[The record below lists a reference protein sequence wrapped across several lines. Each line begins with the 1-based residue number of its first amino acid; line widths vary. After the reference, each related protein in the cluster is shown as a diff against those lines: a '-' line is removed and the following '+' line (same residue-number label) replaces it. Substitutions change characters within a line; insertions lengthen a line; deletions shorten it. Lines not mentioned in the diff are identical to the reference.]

1 MHRSDAVLVLN
12 AGSSSL
18 KFTVFDARAAGQA
31 SRLCEGQIAAS
42 GAASH
47 HTAHHTAHF
56 TAHDGAGAALPT
68 PALPDGGGQQA
79 WLAVVLPWLE
89 QNFPDI
95 NLLAAAHRVVHGGR
109 RYSAPVVVDEAVLA
123 GLRQLV
129 PLAPLHQPVAIAAI
143 EAMRRSHPALTQ
155 LACFDTAF
163 HHGLPL
169 VESSFALPRAL
180 TAAGLRRYGFHG
192 LSYEYIAGALP
203 GVAGA
208 DIAAGR
214 VVVAHLGAGASLCAM
229 EGGRS
234 VATTMSL
241 TPLDGLP
248 MGSRCGGIDP
258 GALLYLLQ
266 EKKMS
271 ADAVADMLYH
281 DSGLLGVSGI
291 SADMQTLLDSDA
303 PEAAEA
309 VDLFVYRIGRELGSL
324 AAALG
329 GIDALVFTGGIGQHA
344 AEIRRRV
351 CKKAA
356 WLGLAL
362 DPAANEAGGPRIT
375 RADSAVSAWVVATDE
390 DAMIMEHSRRL
401 LKL

>member
-1 MHRSDAVLVLN
+1 MPHHDAILVLN

-18 KFTVFDARAAGQA
+18 KFTLFAAHPDAAAP

-42 GAASH
+42 SGAI
-47 HTAHHTAHF
+47 HF
-56 TAHDGAGAALPT
+56 SAQDAAGAALLDRT
-68 PALPDGGGQQA
+68 LPKGSDQAA
-79 WLAVVLPWLE
+79 WLAVLLPWIDE
-89 QNFPDI
+89 AFPKVT
-95 NLLAAAHRVVHGGR
+95 LLAAAHRVVHGGR
-109 RYSAPVVVDEAVLA
+109 LYSAPVIVDDAVLA
-123 GLRQLV
+123 GLRELA

-143 EAMRRSHPALTQ
+143 EALRRSHPDLTQ

-163 HHGLPL
+163 HHNLPL

-180 TAAGLRRYGFHG
+180 TADGVRRYGFHG

-203 GVAGA
+203 AVAGEQ
-208 DIAAGR
+208 IAAGR
-214 VVVAHLGAGASLCAM
+214 VVVAHLGAGASMCAM
-229 EGGRS
+229 AGGRS
-234 VATTMSL
+234 TATTMSL

-248 MGSRCGGIDP
+248 MGSRCGSIDP
-258 GALLYLLQ
+258 GVLLYLMK
-266 EKKMS
+266 EKAMS
-271 ADAVADMLYH
+271 VDAVTDLLYH

-291 SADMQTLLDSDA
+291 SANMQTLLDSDA

-309 VDLFVYRIGRELGSL
+309 VDLFVYRVSRELGSL

-329 GIDALVFTGGIGQHA
+329 GLDAIVFTGGIGEHA

-356 WLGLAL
+356 WLGVVF

-375 RADSAVSAWVVATDE
+375 PAHSAVSAWVLKTDE
-390 DAMIMEHSRRL
+390 DAMIMSHSQRL
-401 LKL
+401 LGLD

>member
-1 MHRSDAVLVLN
+1 MPRHDAVLVLN

-18 KFTVFDARAAGQA
+18 KFALFDAHASTGKP

-42 GAASH
+42 GGAIRFA
-47 HTAHHTAHF
+47 
-56 TAHDGAGAALPT
+56 AHDAAGAALLDRT
-68 PALPDGGGQQA
+68 LPEGSDQSA
-79 WLAVVLPWLE
+79 WLAALLQWLE
-89 QNFPDI
+89 QTFPAVT
-95 NLLAAAHRVVHGGR
+95 LLAAAHRVVHGGR
-109 RYSAPVVVDEAVLA
+109 HYSAPILVDDAVLA

-143 EAMRRSHPALTQ
+143 ETLRRSHPSLPQ

-163 HHGLPL
+163 HHTLPL

-180 TAAGLRRYGFHG
+180 TADGLRRYGFHG

-203 GVAGA
+203 ALTGA
-208 DIAAGR
+208 AIAAGR
-214 VVVAHLGAGASLCAM
+214 VVVAHLGAGASMCAM
-229 EGGRS
+229 VDGRS

-248 MGSRCGGIDP
+248 MGSRCGSLDP
-258 GALLYLLQ
+258 GALLYLLK
-266 EKKMS
+266 EKAMPV
-271 ADAVADMLYH
+271 DAVTDLLYH
-281 DSGLLGVSGI
+281 HSGLLGVSGL

-309 VDLFVYRIGRELGSL
+309 VDLFVYRISRELGSL

-329 GIDALVFTGGIGQHA
+329 GLDALVFTAGIGEHGA
-344 AEIRRRV
+344 DIRHRV

-356 WLGLAL
+356 WLGIDL
-362 DPAANEAGGPRIT
+362 DPAANDAGGPRLT
-375 RADSAVSAWVVATDE
+375 RAGSAVSAWVLATDE

-401 LKL
+401 LGLR